1 MALTDALICS
11 SHTVS
16 GVMPGGPVPARHGF
30 SERVRA
36 CADAGYTGMCL
47 HFRDYRALRQEGH
60 QDVDLR
66 SVLQRHGMSDIS
78 LEFLVDWF
86 LEGSAAAVAQ
96 ADEATAFA
104 AARAFGAQSLN
115 VGSDFQGRGIPRH
128 VLKSRFK
135 ALCARA
141 AAQSLTIAL
150 EIVPWSDVRDVETA
164 LDVIDG
170 CDNAGLVI
178 DSWHVFRGHIP
189 LGAVTAIP
197 ASRIV
202 SIQINDAAATIE
214 GPLQEDTLRR
224 LPCGEGS
231 FDLAAFLDALD
242 AAGASVAP
250 SVEIISPVQA
260 ALPLGDAVRR
270 SFAGAR
276 RLLDEHLR
284 KAAVR

>member
-1 MALTDALICS
+1 MALTNAFICS
-11 SHTVS
+11 SHTIS
-16 GVMPGGPVPARHGF
+16 GVMPGGPAPARH
-30 SERVRA
+30 SYSDRVRA

-47 HFRDYRALRQEGH
+47 HFRDYRALRQAGH
-60 QDVDLR
+60 QDEDLR
-66 SVLQRHGMSDIS
+66 SVLQQHGMTDIS

-86 LEGSAAAVAQ
+86 LEGSAATVARS
-96 ADEATAFA
+96 DEVTAFA

-115 VGSDFQGRGIPRH
+115 VGSDFQGRGIPRQH
-128 VLKSRFK
+128 LKARFR
-135 ALCARA
+135 ALCERA
-141 AAQSLTIAL
+141 ARQALIIAL

-189 LGAVTAIP
+189 LSDVRAIS

-202 SIQINDAAATIE
+202 SVQINDAAAAIE

-231 FDLAAFLDALD
+231 FDLAGFLDALG
-242 AAGASVAP
+242 ATGASVAP
-250 SVEIISPVQA
+250 SVEIISPAQA
-260 ALPLGDAVRR
+260 ALPLADAVRR
-270 SFAGAR
+270 SYSGAR

-284 KAAVR
+284 KAAAR